1 MNEKENENVDEKEN
15 ETKLDDEMNSE
26 NSLDSNSKNKFN
38 KEKSIKK
45 KKLKITIGT
54 ICLFLTIILMV
65 VSSIIIQK
73 IGTDSG
79 YNKPLQFTY
88 YNYIMLIIFLPV
100 YFIKIY
106 IKNIKIRKKNQHFD
120 EINTNEAREKLL
132 ETNKDELESEKQQEI
147 NYCRNFS
154 FHVSCIILT
163 ILWYFGNGFYNV
175 SLMKTTISSA
185 NTLSNS
191 NIVFIFLLNYVIYKK
206 KMDLLKFIG
215 LIILF
220 AGLGTVIWV
229 DTQRNNKSN
238 ILGDAYSL
246 IGAFIYSF
254 FATYLKYIY
263 DKNEDSYD
271 LMEILGYIGL
281 YNTILMPIFIGF
293 IHLVGIES
301 FLFPTSLQFLY
312 IIINALIGTVLCDLL
327 QNYGNI
333 LLTPHVVSFGLTI
346 TIPISYFY
354 DLFFSGLKFDFRY
367 IVITVLILS
376 AFSIIYY
383 DEYLIEENEKILKEK
398 ENKEINNI
406 SPNETTTETTK
417 QIHEK
422 CPDEKDIK

>member
-1 MNEKENENVDEKEN
+1 MNEKLDEKEN
-15 ETKLDDEMNSE
+15 ETRIEDELNSNQSE
-26 NSLDSNSKNKFN
+26 ESKNLSDK
-38 KEKSIKK
+38 KREKILKR

-54 ICLFLTIILMV
+54 ICLILTIILNV

-88 YNYIMLIIFLPV
+88 YNYIMLIIFLPA

-106 IKNIKIRKKNQHFD
+106 FKNLKIKRNKKLDD
-120 EINTNEAREKLL
+120 ENNEAKEKLL
-132 ETNKDELESEKQQEI
+132 TNNNKDENESDQDTEI
-147 NYCRNFS
+147 NYIRNYS
-154 FHVSCIILT
+154 FHFNCILLM

-175 SLMKTTISSA
+175 SLMRTTISSA

-191 NIVFIFLLNYVIYKK
+191 NIVFIFILNFFIYKK

-238 ILGDAYSL
+238 ILGDVYSL
-246 IGAFIYSF
+246 IGAFVYSF

-263 DKNEDSYD
+263 DKNENSYD

-281 YNTILMPIFIGF
+281 YNTLLIPLFIGF
-293 IHLVGIES
+293 IHITKIES
-301 FLFPTSLQFLY
+301 FLFPTSIQFLY
-312 IIINALIGTVLCDLL
+312 IVINALIGTVICDLL

-354 DLFFSGLKFDFRY
+354 DLIFTGLKFDFRY
-367 IVITVLILS
+367 IIITLCILL
-376 AFSIIYY
+376 AFGIIYY
-383 DEYLIEENEKILKEK
+383 DEYLTDSNEKEGKLKEEHVINNVKSNLESDKFK
-398 ENKEINNI
+398 EESNKE
-406 SPNETTTETTK
+406 
-417 QIHEK
+417 
-422 CPDEKDIK
+422 EKDT